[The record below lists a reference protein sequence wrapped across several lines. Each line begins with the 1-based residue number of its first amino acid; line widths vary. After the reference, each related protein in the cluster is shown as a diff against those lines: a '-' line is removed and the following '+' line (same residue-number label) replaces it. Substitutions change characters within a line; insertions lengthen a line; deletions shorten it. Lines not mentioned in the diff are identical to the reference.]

1 MAGDAG
7 GTSFNSSF
15 GDIVGAVGSLFG
27 TSQSQSGSS
36 SGEAHSK
43 TTANLTG
50 ESRSRLEI
58 SDEAIDKI
66 VADILSGPE
75 GLAEIFSGENVA
87 GIFNSTVAT
96 LQASDLVSNIVG
108 EIAKLRAEKVDT
120 VDQTQTSVTDQTQ
133 SQQTKTK
140 SKDEGVLSGIGDF
153 FGF

>member
-7 GTSFNSSF
+7 GTSFNTGFS
-15 GDIVGAVGSLFG
+15 DIVGSIGGLFG